1 MVWCRL
7 VAKIKIKICI
17 ADFKLF
23 LHPATQKTTNK
34 LPRTIGQMEFTCH
47 SWRVYE

>member
-34 LPRTIGQMEFTCH
+34 DSAESNSFVTA
-47 SWRVYE
+47 